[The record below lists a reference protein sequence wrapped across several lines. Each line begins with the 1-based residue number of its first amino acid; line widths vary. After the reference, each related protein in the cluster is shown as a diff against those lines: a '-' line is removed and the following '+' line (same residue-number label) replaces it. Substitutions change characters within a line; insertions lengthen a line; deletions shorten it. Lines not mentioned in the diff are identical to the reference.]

1 MEARLRKVGV
11 QAPGLGG
18 HGLWLILAITLLLR
32 IPFLNQPV
40 QGDDDIYI
48 TEAAH
53 AQIEPLHP
61 ANVKYVFRGRYGRSA
76 RTFSSAAECVAAGII
91 GSGLWPSERG
101 SIPRRIHRV
110 FADCSVVNVVA
121 GYAIFTASGVGDTS
135 LLCGPGLRG

>member
-32 IPFLNQPV
+32 MPFLSQPV

-61 ANVKYVFRGRYGRSA
+61 ANVKYVFRGDTVDLRGHSHPPLNA
-76 RTFSSAAECVAAGII
+76 WPLALLVAAFGGVKEAPFHAAYIVFSLI
-91 GSGLWPSERG
+91 AAWSMWWLA
-101 SIPRRIHRV
+101 PRFSPHPV
-110 FADCSVVNVVA
+110 WA
-121 GYAIFTASGVGDTS
+121 T
-135 LLCGPGLRG
+135 LLFLPCRRSW